1 MIDAPEGSAIDSFSS
16 HLQHLDVLSMKFD
29 VHHGFQ
35 ESSFGGFSA
44 ATLPSMQVLTY
55 LTGWLSVE
63 NLQQLGQLTRLQQLS
78 IAVPIRML
86 SQHNMAIGPSSVPRL
101 VFPTSLTYLGIGSR
115 AEAGVLSL
123 VPTGLRDLWL
133 DEVAE
138 GPAERPGSLLSCM
151 SRLQHLT
158 QLSLKCSGSLNWPP
172 ASRAYSALTASS
184 HLVEVGLYD
193 FRPPQ
198 GVWPHVFP
206 AGRKQPHLTCLSLSH
221 LGGDEVDMAL
231 WGATD
236 LSSLVSCC
244 PNMGDLTGITLQYG
258 SHVSEL
264 QQLAA
269 LTKLHAHYPPND

>member
-123 VPTGLRDLWL
+123 VPTGLRDLWV

-172 ASRAYSALTASS
+172 ASWAYSALTASS

-198 GVWPHVFP
+198 GVWPHISCWTQAAP
-206 AGRKQPHLTCLSLSH
+206 PHMPEFVTP
-221 LGGDEVDMAL
+221 G
-231 WGATD
+231 WR
-236 LSSLVSCC
+236 
-244 PNMGDLTGITLQYG
+244 
-258 SHVSEL
+258 
-264 QQLAA
+264 
-269 LTKLHAHYPPND
+269 